1 MARIL
6 HFGRSAGG
14 IETVQRFILGKGDR
28 MSGFMDCSGGSDI
41 GRQRSSNEDHFLIA
55 DVCKSMRVHQTNL
68 GLDHQSRLFGDTQ
81 GKLLIVADGMGGN
94 ESGERASQL
103 VLDTIVDYVLNRL
116 SWLLQKDAV
125 NEQDFV
131 EQLKHSLFE
140 CQKVIDNESAMVPQ
154 RRKMGSTL
162 TLAYIIWPRAFL
174 IHVGDSRCYL
184 LRDHHL
190 RQLTRDHTLSQL
202 IEENSRSSKLDAA
215 IAVQEAK
222 GKGLSHVLW
231 NVVGG
236 GSEKPHP
243 DATAFD
249 LKIGDTLML
258 CTDGLTNMLNFD
270 QIHKRLD
277 ANTSSSITCKQL
289 LADANL
295 SGGADNITVVV
306 SRFVNQI
313 PPEQLMQELEQ
324 PLQAEAETDEFL
336 EVQSVEV
343 LGQRA

>member
-1 MARIL
+1 
-6 HFGRSAGG
+6 
-14 IETVQRFILGKGDR
+14 
-28 MSGFMDCSGGSDI
+28 MSGSMDCFGVSDI
-41 GRQRSSNEDHFLIA
+41 GRHRSSNEDHFLIA

-68 GLDHQSRLFGDTQ
+68 GLDHQSRLFGNTQ

-116 SWLLQKDAV
+116 SWLLRKDAV

-131 EQLKHSLFE
+131 DQLKHSLFE

-162 TLAYIIWPRAFL
+162 TLAYIVWPRVFL

-190 RQLTRDHTLSQL
+190 RQLTRDHTLSQV
-202 IEENSRSSKLDAA
+202 IEENSRSSKMDAA
-215 IAVQEAK
+215 IAAQEAK

-249 LKIGDTLML
+249 LQIGDTLML
-258 CTDGLTNMLNFD
+258 CTDGLNNMLAFD

-277 ANTSSSITCKQL
+277 ANATSAVICNQL
-289 LADANL
+289 LDDANV
-295 SGGADNITVVV
+295 GGGTDNITVVV
-306 SRFVNQI
+306 SRFLNQI

-324 PLQAEAETDEFL
+324 PLEAKGDTDEYL
-336 EVQSVEV
+336 SMQSVKLMV
-343 LGQRA
+343 

>member
-1 MARIL
+1 
-6 HFGRSAGG
+6 
-14 IETVQRFILGKGDR
+14 
-28 MSGFMDCSGGSDI
+28 MSGFMDCFGVSDI

-68 GLDHQSRLFGDTQ
+68 GLDHQSRLFGNTQ
-81 GKLLIVADGMGGN
+81 GKLLIVADGVGGN

-116 SWLLQKDAV
+116 SWLLQKDSMK
-125 NEQDFV
+125 EQDFID
-131 EQLKHSLFE
+131 QLKHSLFE
-140 CQKVIDNESAMVPQ
+140 CQKVIDNESAMIPQ

-162 TLAYIIWPRAFL
+162 TLAYILWPRMFL

-190 RQLTRDHTLSQL
+190 QQLTRDHTLSQL
-202 IEENSRSSKLDAA
+202 IEDDSRSSKFDAA
-215 IAVQEAK
+215 IVAQESK

-236 GSEKPHP
+236 DSEKPHP

-249 LKIGDTLML
+249 LEIGDTLML

-277 ANTSSSITCKQL
+277 ANSTSAATCDQL
-289 LADANL
+289 LSDANL
-295 SGGADNITVVV
+295 CGGVDNITVVV
-306 SRFVNQI
+306 SRFLNEI
-313 PPEQLMQELEQ
+313 PPEQLMQELER
-324 PLQAEAETDEFL
+324 PLEAEMDTDEYL
-336 EVQSVEV
+336 KVKSVKLAASQV
-343 LGQRA
+343 